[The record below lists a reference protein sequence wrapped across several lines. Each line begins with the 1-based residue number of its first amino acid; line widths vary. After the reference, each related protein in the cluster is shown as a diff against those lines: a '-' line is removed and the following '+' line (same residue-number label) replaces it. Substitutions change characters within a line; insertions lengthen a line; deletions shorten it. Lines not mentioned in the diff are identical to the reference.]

1 MQMPNI
7 AIAIRE
13 EIVRLARRELKKETA
28 GLKKAST
35 QHRKDIAALKRQ
47 VTKLQRI
54 NGLLERNVLAKPIK
68 PPKGLDT
75 SKVRFSPK
83 GLQTQRE
90 RLGLSAADYAK
101 LAGVSGLSVYN
112 WEKGKARPRK
122 EQVATL
128 AALRGL
134 SKREAIVRLEQLA
147 KRK

>member
-1 MQMPNI
+1 MPNI

-13 EIVRLARRELKKETA
+13 EIVRLTRRELKKETA
-28 GLKKAST
+28 GIKKAST

-47 VTKLQRI
+47 VIKLQRI

-68 PPKGLDT
+68 PPKGMDA
-75 SKVRFSPK
+75 SRVRFSPK

-134 SKREAIVRLEQLA
+134 SKREAAARLEQLN
-147 KRK
+147 KGK